1 MNVTLGF
8 DVEEFDFPLE
18 RGREIDLG
26 TQLSVSA
33 EGLEFL
39 LELLS
44 RLDLRATFYTTANF
58 ALNRTDL
65 VRRIVAG
72 GHEVASHDYCHGLT
86 AGADPAGSRRVLE
99 ELTGQ
104 RIVGYRAP
112 RLAVASSAALRDAG
126 YAYNSSVNPTWIPTR
141 YNNLRAP
148 RSVSQEEGLTIY
160 PVSVSAPF
168 RVPLFWISLHVMPLP
183 IYKRLCRSA
192 LRRDG
197 HLNLYFHPWE
207 FSARLGDPAFGVPG
221 YLTHCSGE
229 KLQRKFTRL
238 LEWLKARGC
247 RFSTT
252 REYLGCDE

>member
-58 ALNRTDL
+58 ALHRTDL

-126 YAYNSSVNPTWIPTR
+126 YADMDSDTLQQPPGSAFRVAGGGAHDLSGFG
-141 YNNLRAP
+141 LRAFP
-148 RSVSQEEGLTIY
+148 GAAVLDF
-160 PVSVSAPF
+160 A
-168 RVPLFWISLHVMPLP
+168 
-183 IYKRLCRSA
+183 
-192 LRRDG
+192 
-197 HLNLYFHPWE
+197 
-207 FSARLGDPAFGVPG
+207 ARHAAADL
-221 YLTHCSGE
+221 
-229 KLQRKFTRL
+229 
-238 LEWLKARGC
+238 
-247 RFSTT
+247 
-252 REYLGCDE
+252 